1 MIGIFV
7 VADVIKY
14 LFGDA
19 YKSVRMLVVVI
30 SELLGIVKECCFI
43 TINYLT
49 LFILFKF
56 DFNLFSFVCVLNQ
69 TRLNVTKFE
78 VLHAYIVKRT
88 LI

>member
-56 DFNLFSFVCVLNQ
+56 DFIFFFVGALNL